1 MNAHQ
6 DRRPRKARGLAAWT
20 IAMALSLC
28 VMALSVVGL
37 SGCQDNKPASSTASN
52 DSQVTQPTDT
62 GVVSS
67 GEVNQTGPVAQNTTT
82 AAPDTTTTTATTTAT
97 ATKSNDE
104 LAQEV
109 IRGDWGNG
117 QDRVDALTNAGYDA
131 GEVQQHV
138 NGIMSANTSTAAG
151 TTTATTTT
159 TVTATKSTNE
169 LALEVIS
176 GKWGNGQDRI
186 DALTNAGYDAGEVQQ
201 QVNEI
206 IYSDPDTYGGADD
219 GSDDVS
225 DGSQVTWHDL
235 ITEDVYEDVPVYA
248 TKYCYTYSATACHG
262 TAITPPIAATSGY
275 DYDND
280 ADAMATG
287 NTEALTAIRA
297 AGYDAQTLADCDCT
311 VTTASTSVQTGT
323 EHVKTGTRVVQ
334 EEGWY

>member
-1 MNAHQ
+1 MNAQ
-6 DRRPRKARGLAAWT
+6 KEKRPRKARGLAAWT

-28 VMALSVVGL
+28 VMALSVTGL
-37 SGCQDNKPASSTASN
+37 SGCNDTKPASSTASQ

-67 GEVNQTGPVAQNTTT
+67 GEVNTTGPVTQNTTT
-82 AAPDTTTTTATTTAT
+82 AAPDTTTTTAITTAT

-109 IRGDWGNG
+109 IHGDWGNG

-131 GEVQQHV
+131 
-138 NGIMSANTSTAAG
+138 SA
-151 TTTATTTT
+151 
-159 TVTATKSTNE
+159 
-169 LALEVIS
+169 I
-176 GKWGNGQDRI
+176 
-186 DALTNAGYDAGEVQQ
+186 QQ

-206 IYSDPDTYGGADD
+206 IYSDPDTYGDADD
-219 GSDDVS
+219 ESDDVS

-235 ITEDVYEDVPVYA
+235 ITEDVYEDRPVYA

-262 TAITPPIAATSGY
+262 IAITPPIAATSGY

-287 NTEALTAIRA
+287 NTDALTAIRA

-311 VTTASTSVQTGT
+311 VTTASASVQTGT

>member
-1 MNAHQ
+1 
-6 DRRPRKARGLAAWT
+6 
-20 IAMALSLC
+20 
-28 VMALSVVGL
+28 MALSVAGL
-37 SGCQDNKPASSTASN
+37 SGCNDTKPASSTASQ

-67 GEVNQTGPVAQNTTT
+67 GEVNTTGPVTQNTTT
-82 AAPDTTTTTATTTAT
+82 AAPDTTTTTAITTAT

-109 IRGDWGNG
+109 IHGDWGNG

-131 GEVQQHV
+131 
-138 NGIMSANTSTAAG
+138 SA
-151 TTTATTTT
+151 
-159 TVTATKSTNE
+159 
-169 LALEVIS
+169 I
-176 GKWGNGQDRI
+176 
-186 DALTNAGYDAGEVQQ
+186 QQ

-206 IYSDPDTYGGADD
+206 IYSDPDTYGDADD
-219 GSDDVS
+219 ESDDVS

-235 ITEDVYEDVPVYA
+235 ITEDVYEDRPVYA

-262 TAITPPIAATSGY
+262 IAITPPIAATSGY

-287 NTEALTAIRA
+287 NTDALTAIRA

-311 VTTASTSVQTGT
+311 VTTASASVQTGT